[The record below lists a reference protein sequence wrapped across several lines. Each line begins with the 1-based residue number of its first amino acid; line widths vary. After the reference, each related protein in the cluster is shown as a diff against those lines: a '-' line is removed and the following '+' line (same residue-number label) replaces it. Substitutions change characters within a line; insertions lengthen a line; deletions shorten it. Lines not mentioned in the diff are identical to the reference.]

1 MHCPWPVNFGL
12 CQDAN
17 CAAVRHDATKRMAEP
32 INFRLRPPT
41 SLMEYE
47 TVHVHR
53 SVLNLYQRSHANL
66 ASRDKGSLV
75 CPWIVSSSDV
85 GRERYRLGHR
95 R

>member
-1 MHCPWPVNFGL
+1 MSVNFGL

-17 CAAVRHDATKRMAEP
+17 SAAARQDATKRMVER
-32 INFRLRPPT
+32 INFRLRPRA
-41 SLMEYE
+41 SLTENE

-53 SVLNLYQRSHANL
+53 SGLSLQQRSHANL
-66 ASRDKGSLV
+66 ANRDKGSFA
-75 CPWIVSSSDV
+75 CPLIVSSSDV